1 MADRDFNIELPV
13 EQQWTNADAVDAF
26 VEAHQRFSPGD
37 NFVLPD
43 ADQQYT
49 VIRVGT
55 YRSKHK
61 VTPYLE
67 LEAPC
72 ALCGEMFAFTKDVM
86 ELRTSRHVVRTCSEH
101 RRGWQTPVSGAWLT
115 SSEHMRR
122 AIHERAMKDAK
133 ESGALQ
139 AAEERKG
146 VKRRGR
152 MERHVLDVA
161 ALVECVRDTMPIA
174 ELVEMA
180 AGFLPAPEAGQRDT
194 RRQVVTRAVHS
205 LCREKDGPLRMK
217 GLVVLFS

>member
-49 VIRVGT
+49 VVRVGT

-72 ALCGEMFAFTKDVM
+72 AVCGEMFAFTKDVM

-122 AIHERAMKDAK
+122 AIHERAMKDAR

-152 MERHVLDVA
+152 MERHVLEVTSLIGGCGI
-161 ALVECVRDTMPIA
+161 ALPDLVNCVVQ
-174 ELVEMA
+174 L
-180 AGFLPAPEAGQRDT
+180 LPAPAEGARDT
-194 RRQVVTRAVHS
+194 RKQVVTRAIHS
-205 LCREKDGPLRMK
+205 ICRETDGPL
-217 GLVVLFS
+217 GLEGQFVVFFE